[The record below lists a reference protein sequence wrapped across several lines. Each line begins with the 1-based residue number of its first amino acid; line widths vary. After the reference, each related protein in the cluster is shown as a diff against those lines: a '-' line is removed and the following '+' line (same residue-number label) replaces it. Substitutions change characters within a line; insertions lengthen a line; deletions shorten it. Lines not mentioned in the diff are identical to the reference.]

1 MTESD
6 LFLND
11 RSLIDLKKLLV
22 YEQLKYTG
30 LDYCLNEQDNKDF
43 AIRFRK
49 QYFTELN
56 KVIDS
61 YSGNNL
67 SENYFLD
74 ELSHLKTNLIPVELK
89 DVLSFNK
96 ERQQYV
102 SSGQLSEKNQLIF
115 NKLYFAVMPCEE
127 ASMQIF
133 NAVLS
138 LQEDRL
144 ANYSK
149 TILHDSI
156 NFDISKLYDS
166 EYRFDKHL
174 LIDFAYDKNSFKEL
188 SSEGNMNNF
197 NQYFSARVIGEKILG
212 MRILSAD
219 AGLSFKPIEFI
230 KSDELEALNKV
241 SGFKN
246 LTEQINRIESTLD
259 NIFFKHVGADKAA
272 IFFNALV
279 AAQID
284 CFKRL
289 NLSDIGIDIHEGKR
303 GNYR

>member
-30 LDYCLNEQDNKDF
+30 LDYCLNEQDNIDF

-74 ELSHLKTNLIPVELK
+74 ELSHLKTNLIPIELK

-96 ERQQYV
+96 ERQQYM

-156 NFDISKLYDS
+156 NFDISKLYYS

-259 NIFFKHVGADKAA
+259 NIFVKHVGADKAA